1 MSVLGKRDL
10 APSDR
15 VVSLLVVPFK
25 IVTAVMMR
33 VVLLKKRMAVN

>member
-25 IVTAVMMR
+25 IVTAVMMPTANEGG
-33 VVLLKKRMAVN
+33 VC